1 MDNLQDNSNKKEVK
15 LSDFKPFHDQLDEI
29 RYFDK
34 ILDLILKPNEETE
47 KDEE

>member
-1 MDNLQDNSNKKEVK
+1 MENNQENKKEVK

-34 ILDLILKPNEETE
+34 ILDLILKPKTENE
-47 KDEE
+47 DENDN